1 MTPLTPLSAQ
11 PHARRP
17 RLGCHRPSLF
27 DGVPAELVLEIMK
40 HLCGKSLVSAR
51 AVATDW
57 MTQAEVAAELLVRR
71 SMRSLPP
78 ESGCILCWP
87 RALAALD
94 AFQRKVGPKPERSW
108 WQEWPQLR
116 LAETKLAGSLCE
128 SDDIFKRGGG
138 GSCAQALRK
147 YSTCISWMVAAG
159 WTTPHAVACLLLG
172 AGGTEALGHALRSG
186 SCQHAASAH
195 ALWEALAVRAAQ
207 LTLARPG
214 WSAPPTY
221 ACLGGRFGLMA
232 SDPVWAN
239 LLLPDAKPGMSF
251 VTSSLVQATSEPI
264 STCDGS
270 GALGFGVCVQGAA
283 HAGFVHVTMGAEV
296 VVFLSTSSSSAGHNS
311 LLLSSPQGYHLPPM
325 ARITLE
331 DVEYTH
337 SPILQMPASTSPARR
352 FVVSVSYAL

>member
-1 MTPLTPLSAQ
+1 MTPLATLAGQ
-11 PHARRP
+11 PSPRR
-17 RLGCHRPSLF
+17 RKMGCPGPSLF
-27 DGVPAELVLEIMK
+27 DSVPSELLLEVMK
-40 HLCGKSLVSAR
+40 HLCGQSLMSAR
-51 AVATDW
+51 AVAMEW
-57 MTQAEVAAELLVRR
+57 YTQAEVAAELIVRR

-78 ESGCILCWP
+78 ESGCIMCWP

-94 AFQRKVGPKPERSW
+94 AFQRAVGPKPERSW

-116 LAETKLAGSLCE
+116 LAETKLAGSQCE
-128 SDDIFKRGGG
+128 SDEIFQRGGG
-138 GSCAQALRK
+138 GSCAKALRK

-207 LTLARPG
+207 LTLAKPG

-239 LLLPDAKPGMSF
+239 LLLPGAKPGLSF
-251 VTSSLVQATSEPI
+251 ITSSLVQATSEPMCP
-264 STCDGS
+264 CDGS

-296 VVFLSTSSSSAGHNS
+296 VVFVSSPSSSAGHHS

-325 ARITLE
+325 ARVTLQRVTDAHGE
-331 DVEYTH
+331 AT
-337 SPILQMPASTSPARR
+337 TSPARR
-352 FVVSVSYAL
+352 FVVTVCYAL

>member
-239 LLLPDAKPGMSF
+239 LLLADAKPGMSF

-283 HAGFVHVTMGAEV
+283 HAGFVHLTMGAEV

>member
-1 MTPLTPLSAQ
+1 
-11 PHARRP
+11 
-17 RLGCHRPSLF
+17 
-27 DGVPAELVLEIMK
+27 MK

-239 LLLPDAKPGMSF
+239 LLLADAKPGMSF

>member
-1 MTPLTPLSAQ
+1 MIMTPLAAHSAQ
-11 PHARRP
+11 PSTRRP
-17 RLGCHRPSLF
+17 RLGCLRPSLF
-27 DGVPAELVLEIMK
+27 DGVPAELVLEMMK
-40 HLCGKSLVSAR
+40 HLCGQSLMSAR
-51 AVATDW
+51 AVCSDW
-57 MTQAEVAAELLVRR
+57 TPQAEVAAEVLVRR
-71 SMRSLPP
+71 SMRSLPR
-78 ESGCILCWP
+78 ESECILCWP
-87 RALAALD
+87 RALAAID
-94 AFQRKVGPKPERSW
+94 AFQRAVGPKPQRAW

-116 LAETKLAGSLCE
+116 LAETKLAGSQCE
-128 SDDIFKRGGG
+128 SDTIFQRGGD

-159 WTTPHAVACLLLG
+159 WQTPHAVATLLLG
-172 AGGTEALGHALRSG
+172 AGGTEALGHAMRSG

-221 ACLGGRFGLMA
+221 ACLGGHFGLLA

-239 LLLPDAKPGMSF
+239 LLVPDAKPGLSF
-251 VTSSLVQATSEPI
+251 TTSSLVQATSEPI
-264 STCDGS
+264 SSCDGS
-270 GALGFGVCVQGAA
+270 GDLGFGVCVQGVA

-296 VVFLSTSSSSAGHNS
+296 VVFLSTSSSSVGHNS

-331 DVEYTH
+331 DIEYPSMQT
-337 SPILQMPASTSPARR
+337 MATASPARR
-352 FVVSVSYAL
+352 FVVSVCYAL